1 MQPIPTLT
9 VNPAPD
15 VSTATAAGAA
25 KKAGPARLAVA
36 LLLGLAT
43 AGCSG
48 EAPVAC
54 PAIAWSNSLTV
65 SLDGAVANVSRVE
78 FCADDVCSVRADG
91 PVRVPETLVSP
102 GSVPPPDTTQPGAP
116 PAGAPGAAP
125 SGTAPSA
132 PPYSPFTVARVD
144 ERTWKV
150 SLMMRAPK
158 TATITAYSADGSV
171 LARRD
176 VELGWTRVGG
186 SEACGG
192 PGTAGPVR
200 LVIQ

>member
-1 MQPIPTLT
+1 M
-9 VNPAPD
+9 
-15 VSTATAAGAA
+15 
-25 KKAGPARLAVA
+25 KACPARLAVV
-36 LLLGLAT
+36 LLLAGAT
-43 AGCSG
+43 AGCAG
-48 EAPVAC
+48 EAPIAC

-65 SLDGAVANVSRVE
+65 SLDGAAEKVSRVE
-78 FCADDVCSVRADG
+78 FCAEDVCSVRADG
-91 PVRVPETLVSP
+91 PVRVPETSVSP
-102 GSVPPPDTTQPGAP
+102 GSVPPPSTMLVVTPAP
-116 PAGAPGAAP
+116 APTVP
-125 SGTAPSA
+125 APSA
-132 PPYSPFTVARVD
+132 PSYSPFTVAGVD

-150 SLMMRAPK
+150 SLMMRAPT

-200 LVIQ
+200 LVI